1 MLGPTFPVT
10 ALIKRWPDRVEF
22 DFCKQSADFAN
33 EQTPTVRVFC
43 RLERQEGFFK
53 LSQQFG

>member
-1 MLGPTFPVT
+1 
-10 ALIKRWPDRVEF
+10 VEL

-33 EQTPTVRVFC
+33 EQTPTVRVFR
-43 RLERQEGFFK
+43 RLEGQEGFFK